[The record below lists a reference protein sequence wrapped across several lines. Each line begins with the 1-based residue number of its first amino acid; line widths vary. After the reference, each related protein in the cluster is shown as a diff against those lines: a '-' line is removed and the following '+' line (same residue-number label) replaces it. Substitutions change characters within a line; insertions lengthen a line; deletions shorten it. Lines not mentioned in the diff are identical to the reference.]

1 MHGQSLQLHDCWT
14 PCREGFTS
22 HYIYTHAYTQD
33 TSTTMGIID
42 KIYIFLFNLETTGFF
57 SCSPTKKQ
65 DICQIGVL
73 SYTGA
78 SSFNRYIIPST
89 EFHFKASETSG
100 FTTDCRGGK
109 TILLLNQQ
117 EVEDTVSE
125 SQAISDLVAFLNTNS
140 EPGST
145 ILLIGYN
152 SKGHDAPFLIKAFI
166 DCGIS
171 MTIEERTLIFS
182 DALPLI
188 RKIAKDTKDP
198 LGQKLATCKNLQRQT
213 VHRKLFGI
221 TPYNDKDTHDAM
233 RDVKQLKEIIAHP
246 DFPFNRLTEHIVPI
260 DDLVAKI
267 AKPIAQKL
275 SKQEMPCIKP
285 TESKETAI
293 QRYKVHNN
301 PTRKRKRSNQD
312 DYAPTSKRMK
322 YNKVG
327 TVN

>member
-1 MHGQSLQLHDCWT
+1 
-14 PCREGFTS
+14 
-22 HYIYTHAYTQD
+22 
-33 TSTTMGIID
+33 MGLTD
-42 KIYIFLFNLETTGFF
+42 KIFIFLFNLETTGFF

-73 SYTGA
+73 SHTGA

-100 FTTDCRGGK
+100 FTTGYRDGKK
-109 TILLLNQQ
+109 TILLNQQ

-125 SQAISDLVAFLNTNS
+125 SQALSDLVAFLNTNS

-152 SKGHDAPFLIKAFI
+152 SKGHDAPFLTKAFI

-171 MTIEERTLIFS
+171 MAIEERTLVFS

-221 TPYNDKDTHDAM
+221 TPCNDTDSHDAM
-233 RDVKQLKEIIAHP
+233 RDVQQLKEIIVHP
-246 DFPFNRLTEHIVPI
+246 DFPFNRLTEYIVPI
-260 DDLVAKI
+260 HDLVAKI
-267 AKPIAQKL
+267 TKPIAQKL

-285 TESKETAI
+285 TEAKETAI
-293 QRYKVHNN
+293 QRHEVHNN
-301 PTRKRKRSNQD
+301 STRKRKCSNQD
-312 DYAPTSKRMK
+312 DYAQERTTSKRMK